1 MLEVAAGIK
10 KASFR
15 HSGLCGASS
24 EAVDALISAI
34 PQGFTLQTRSRFK
47 TSNLNQKTRFWKFE
61 TLTLEI
67 CYHNQMSMGGN
78 YLKRINLSIMVGVLV
93 DDNHNEMTAAP

>member
-34 PQGFTLQTRSRFK
+34 PQGFTFA
-47 TSNLNQKTRFWKFE
+47 NPE
-61 TLTLEI
+61 
-67 CYHNQMSMGGN
+67 
-78 YLKRINLSIMVGVLV
+78 SIQDL
-93 DDNHNEMTAAP
+93 